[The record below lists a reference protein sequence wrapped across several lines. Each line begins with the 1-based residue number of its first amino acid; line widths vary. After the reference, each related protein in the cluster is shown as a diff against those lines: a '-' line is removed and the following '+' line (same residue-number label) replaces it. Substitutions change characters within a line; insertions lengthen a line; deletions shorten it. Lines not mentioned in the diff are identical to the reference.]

1 MRDKAEMSRRRF
13 ETSRTHERALAALEG
28 RDSSDHHSPGG
39 PPKVFSRDHES
50 RGVTTAAA
58 DVQSNPTS
66 PVTPSGVYWH
76 GGDTAHQL
84 RNQENGRSVARSLPT
99 NAARRHGSDTTD
111 KDSVL
116 SPAFAAAGAAPS
128 VATADG
134 DKGPAIDMKSLQEL
148 ESALNDESKV

>member
-28 RDSSDHHSPGG
+28 RDSFDHHSSGD
-39 PPKVFSRDHES
+39 PPKVVSRDQLSHD
-50 RGVTTAAA
+50 VTTVAP

-66 PVTPSGVYWH
+66 PVTPSGVYWQ

-84 RNQENGRSVARSLPT
+84 RNQDNGRYVARSLPT
-99 NAARRHGSDTTD
+99 NAARRHGSGTTD
-111 KDSVL
+111 RDSVL
-116 SPAFAAAGAAPS
+116 SPAFAAAGPAPS
-128 VATADG
+128 VATAGG

-148 ESALNDESKV
+148 ESALSDESKV